1 MLWIGVGVVAGF
13 DVVWVGLGVEDGDF
27 EAEGEFEGEDVPPSP
42 VPDVAVA
49 DFDSDALSLGDALSD
64 EQGGGDAVEVSL
76 DEAVGEPPP
85 MSVGVASCDAGAVVS
100 AALADSVGLD
110 GVAEPVQAASTVADC
125 ASPEFAGMTSR
136 APTAMVPVATTPATD
151 AADRPLRA
159 CLGTVPAPNFSCP
172 AVQSDH
178 APGRAHRPTVT
189 NPAAAGHPPAGCASW
204 PAPPLA
210 SREQPHYGAK
220 RLRRK
225 GRKPVTVGAS
235 ANGPANGGGTGEPAD
250 RRWSDSVR
258 GLDLPRLTRYLGVRL
273 PGSVRPPLRALPLP
287 GGRSNL
293 TYELCDAEGR
303 VCVLRRPPLP
313 LGAGNQVPIPATL
326 APPAPGVGR
335 GDVRR
340 EYQVIRALYQAH
352 GRAGRVPV
360 AEPYLLCQDTS
371 VIGAPFFVTAKV
383 AGTVYHSEKQCE
395 ALSPAQARALSN
407 GLLDTLAALHLLDVR
422 AIGLGDFAR
431 TDQFLIRQV
440 DRWDRLHA
448 ASATREVPR
457 LARLASGVRAGVP
470 PSERVAILH
479 GDFRLENVVVSSM
492 SPGRIAAV
500 LDWEAA
506 TLGDPLVDLGLL
518 LTFWEGA
525 GTALKPIASA
535 HTNHRGFPNI
545 RQMAER
551 YGLKTGFDLSRIG
564 WYIALNHYRVAGLLE
579 ALHYRTLHGLPV
591 APGLE
596 RAGSWVPD
604 LVESGLAALR
614 DEF

>member
-1 MLWIGVGVVAGF
+1 MPGGAAANSA
-13 DVVWVGLGVEDGDF
+13 
-27 EAEGEFEGEDVPPSP
+27 AEGERTTRLSEQLW
-42 VPDVAVA
+42 
-49 DFDSDALSLGDALSD
+49 SDA
-64 EQGGGDAVEVSL
+64 
-76 DEAVGEPPP
+76 
-85 MSVGVASCDAGAVVS
+85 
-100 AALADSVGLD
+100 
-110 GVAEPVQAASTVADC
+110 
-125 ASPEFAGMTSR
+125 
-136 APTAMVPVATTPATD
+136 
-151 AADRPLRA
+151 
-159 CLGTVPAPNFSCP
+159 
-172 AVQSDH
+172 
-178 APGRAHRPTVT
+178 
-189 NPAAAGHPPAGCASW
+189 
-204 PAPPLA
+204 
-210 SREQPHYGAK
+210 
-220 RLRRK
+220 
-225 GRKPVTVGAS
+225 
-235 ANGPANGGGTGEPAD
+235 
-250 RRWSDSVR
+250 VR

-293 TYELCDAEGR
+293 TYELCDADGK

-313 LGAGNQVPIPATL
+313 VGAGNQVPIPATL

-340 EYQVIRALYQAH
+340 EYQVIRALFQAH

-383 AGTVYHSEKQCE
+383 AGTVFRSEKQCA
-395 ALSPAQARALSN
+395 ALSPAQARALSH
-407 GLLDTLAALHLLDVR
+407 GLVDTLAALHTLDVR
-422 AIGLGDFAR
+422 AIGLADFNR

-448 ASATREVPR
+448 ASASREVPR
-457 LARLASGVRAGVP
+457 LSRLAAGLRAGVP
-470 PSERVAILH
+470 AGERVAILH

-506 TLGDPLVDLGLL
+506 ALGDPLVDLGLL
-518 LTFWEGA
+518 LTFWEGS
-525 GTALKPIASA
+525 GTTAKPIASA
-535 HTNHRGFPNI
+535 HTTNRGFPSI

-551 YGLKTGFDLSRIG
+551 YGLKTGIDLSRVG

-591 APGLE
+591 APGLDQ
-596 RAGSWVPD
+596 AGAWVPD
-604 LVESGLAALR
+604 LVDSGLAALR